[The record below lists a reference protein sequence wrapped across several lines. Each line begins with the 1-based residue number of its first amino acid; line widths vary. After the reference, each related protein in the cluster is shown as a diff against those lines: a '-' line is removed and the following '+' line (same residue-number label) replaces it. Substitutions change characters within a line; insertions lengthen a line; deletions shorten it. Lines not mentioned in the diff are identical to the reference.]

1 LIFLAKDSCSS
12 LRKEVLMN
20 RSDSRLARAAVFA
33 LLAVAFGCTAAR
45 PVLYENATLQERGP
59 EAAAAAIEQCIA
71 AAEAHASSDTARV
84 VRQTATSGAV
94 GAATGAVIG
103 AIAGAP
109 GTGAAI
115 GAAGSA
121 TASLLRGAIGS
132 RELDSIQR
140 GYVDRCLREQGY
152 DPMGWR

>member
-1 LIFLAKDSCSS
+1 
-12 LRKEVLMN
+12 
-20 RSDSRLARAAVFA
+20 
-33 LLAVAFGCTAAR
+33 
-45 PVLYENATLQERGP
+45 
-59 EAAAAAIEQCIA
+59 
-71 AAEAHASSDTARV
+71 